1 VACQK
6 GHTEVVE
13 MLLEHQRIVP
23 NQANESDK
31 VCGLCCLVLPLIQG
45 SDNCVTLGMY
55 ESTIAWMCETF
66 TG

>member
-1 VACQK
+1 MACQK

-13 MLLEHQRIVP
+13 MLLEHPRIVP

-45 SDNCVTLGMY
+45 LVRQLRYIGHVREYNRLDV
-55 ESTIAWMCETF
+55 
-66 TG
+66 